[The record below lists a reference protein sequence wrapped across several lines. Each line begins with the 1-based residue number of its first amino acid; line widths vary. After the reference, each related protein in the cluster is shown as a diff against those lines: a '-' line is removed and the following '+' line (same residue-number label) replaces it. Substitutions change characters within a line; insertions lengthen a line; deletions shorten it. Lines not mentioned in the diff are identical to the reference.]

1 MTAFGIRKEEIDA
14 WTTQALAQC
23 NITAL
28 PHVALEA
35 LLREEISSHAWLFR
49 GSESSRADDI
59 VPQQAPSKKCTPSP
73 AVKAGNNAAAPLK
86 KKKKSSMGTAE
97 KNKRRL
103 KQLMEELARAIEA
116 KPDRVASFVRP
127 RPVLGP
133 LSTDPDKEKRENDN
147 RKLRYALTKEEIQW
161 HRDFLDHLN
170 GGPVTCNNNNKR
182 EGGGDGENG
191 CGKAAR
197 RKVH

>member
-1 MTAFGIRKEEIDA
+1 MTAFGICKEEIDA

-23 NITAL
+23 NITTL

-49 GSESSRADDI
+49 GGESSRAEDM

-73 AVKAGNNAAAPLK
+73 AKKIGDHSVSLKK

-103 KQLMEELARAIEA
+103 KELEMELARAIEA
-116 KPDRVASFVRP
+116 KPERIASFVRP
-127 RPVLGP
+127 RPALGP
-133 LSTDPDKEKRENDN
+133 LSTDPDREKRENDN
-147 RKLRYALTKEEIQW
+147 RKIRYALTKEDIQW
-161 HRDFLDHLN
+161 HRDYLDHLN
-170 GGPVTCNNNNKR
+170 GGAVTCNNNKR

-197 RKVH
+197 RKVHK